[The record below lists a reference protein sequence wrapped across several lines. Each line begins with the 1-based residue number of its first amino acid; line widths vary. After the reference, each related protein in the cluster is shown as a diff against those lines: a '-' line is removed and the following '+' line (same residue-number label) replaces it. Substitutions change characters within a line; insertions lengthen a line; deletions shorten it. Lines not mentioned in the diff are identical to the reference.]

1 MTRPDIPQEFKDYAR
16 RLLSAERYARF
27 AQALDED
34 PSVSVRLNPF
44 KAVWSGL
51 LAEDLNGVDGSVPW
65 ASGEGCY
72 LSERPPF
79 TFDPLFHAGA
89 YYVQEAASMFLGQIL
104 RRYVTRP
111 VVALDLC
118 AAPGGKSTHIRSCL
132 PEGSLLVSNEPVKAR
147 AQVLLENLTKWGHP
161 DVIVTNSYPKDF
173 ARLPDFFDLLVTDVP
188 CSGEGRFRKEE
199 DAVTGWSMEAV
210 RMCRDRQ
217 REILRD
223 VWPSLKPGG
232 LLVYST
238 CTLNALEDEENVAW
252 IAEELGAE
260 ILPFDVEPGWG
271 VVGNLLAVSSV
282 KDTAKAEKLF
292 PVAHFIPGFTR
303 GEGFFLAVLR
313 KNGEEEISDWAMS
326 SDRYENER
334 VKSKK
339 KRALHASVPALP
351 DSCRSWLLH
360 ADTFD
365 FVSDGPVWTAVRASF
380 SRQVGLLQ
388 EAVKVWQAGVP
399 LATVKGK
406 DYIPLHALAMSVDLN
421 RSAFPIV
428 PVSYDMAVAY
438 LRKEVLVLPPDTPK
452 GYVLLTF
459 QEIPIGFVKN
469 IGGRANNLYPQEW
482 KIRTS
487 YLSTYSLK
495 GDLGRKSIE

>member
-1 MTRPDIPQEFKDYAR
+1 M
-16 RLLSAERYARF
+16 
-27 AQALDED
+27 
-34 PSVSVRLNPF
+34 
-44 KAVWSGL
+44 
-51 LAEDLNGVDGSVPW
+51 
-65 ASGEGCY
+65 
-72 LSERPPF
+72 
-79 TFDPLFHAGA
+79 
-89 YYVQEAASMFLGQIL
+89 
-104 RRYVTRP
+104 
-111 VVALDLC
+111 
-118 AAPGGKSTHIRSCL
+118 
-132 PEGSLLVSNEPVKAR
+132 
-147 AQVLLENLTKWGHP
+147 
-161 DVIVTNSYPKDF
+161 
-173 ARLPDFFDLLVTDVP
+173 
-188 CSGEGRFRKEE
+188 FRKEE

-210 RMCRDRQ
+210 RICRDRQ

-271 VVGNLLAVSSV
+271 VVGNLLPVSSV

-292 PVAHFIPGFTR
+292 SVAHFIPGFTR

-313 KNGEEEISDWAMS
+313 KNGEEETSDWAMF

-351 DSCRSWLLH
+351 ASCRSWLLH

-365 FVSDGPVWTAVRASF
+365 FVSDGPVWTAVRSSF

-459 QEIPIGFVKN
+459 QDTPIGFVKN

>member
-1 MTRPDIPQEFKDYAR
+1 MTRSDIPQEFKDYAR
-16 RLLSAERYARF
+16 RLLGAERYARF

-188 CSGEGRFRKEE
+188 CSGEGMFRKEE

-252 IAEELGAE
+252 IAEELGAK
-260 ILPFDVEPGWG
+260 ILPFDVESGWG
-271 VVGNLLAVSSV
+271 VVGNLLPVSSV
-282 KDTAKAEKLF
+282 KDTAKAEKFF

-313 KNGEEEISDWAMS
+313 KNGEEETSDWVMS

-351 DSCRSWLLH
+351 ASCRSWLLH

-469 IGGRANNLYPQEW
+469 IGGRANNLYPQ
-482 KIRTS
+482 
-487 YLSTYSLK
+487 

>member
-1 MTRPDIPQEFKDYAR
+1 MNLPASFIDYTRALLGNEEYEKLAAALQQEPPVSIRINKLR
-16 RLLSAERYARF
+16 MKEEGLSSLTDSSAHF
-27 AQALDED
+27 
-34 PSVSVRLNPF
+34 SFN
-44 KAVWSGL
+44 K
-51 LAEDLNGVDGSVPW
+51 VPW
-65 ASGEGCY
+65 ASDGYY
-72 LSERPPF
+72 LDERLTF

-188 CSGEGRFRKEE
+188 CSGEGMFRKEE

-210 RMCRDRQ
+210 RICRDRQ

-271 VVGNLLAVSSV
+271 VVGNLLPVSSV

-292 PVAHFIPGFTR
+292 SVAHFIPGFTR

-313 KNGEEEISDWAMS
+313 KNGEEETSDWAMF

-351 DSCRSWLLH
+351 ASCRSWLLH

-365 FVSDGPVWTAVRASF
+365 FVSDGPVWTAVRSSF

-459 QEIPIGFVKN
+459 QDTPIGFVKN

>member
-16 RLLSAERYARF
+16 RLLGAERYARF

-188 CSGEGRFRKEE
+188 CSGEGMFRKEE
-199 DAVTGWSMEAV
+199 DAVTGWSMELCGCAGTVSV
-210 RMCRDRQ
+210 RFC
-217 REILRD
+217 
-223 VWPSLKPGG
+223 VT
-232 LLVYST
+232 Y
-238 CTLNALEDEENVAW
+238 
-252 IAEELGAE
+252 
-260 ILPFDVEPGWG
+260 
-271 VVGNLLAVSSV
+271 
-282 KDTAKAEKLF
+282 
-292 PVAHFIPGFTR
+292 GFR
-303 GEGFFLAVLR
+303 
-313 KNGEEEISDWAMS
+313 
-326 SDRYENER
+326 
-334 VKSKK
+334 
-339 KRALHASVPALP
+339 
-351 DSCRSWLLH
+351 
-360 ADTFD
+360 
-365 FVSDGPVWTAVRASF
+365 
-380 SRQVGLLQ
+380 
-388 EAVKVWQAGVP
+388 
-399 LATVKGK
+399 
-406 DYIPLHALAMSVDLN
+406 
-421 RSAFPIV
+421 
-428 PVSYDMAVAY
+428 
-438 LRKEVLVLPPDTPK
+438 
-452 GYVLLTF
+452 
-459 QEIPIGFVKN
+459 
-469 IGGRANNLYPQEW
+469 
-482 KIRTS
+482 
-487 YLSTYSLK
+487 
-495 GDLGRKSIE
+495 

>member
-1 MTRPDIPQEFKDYAR
+1 MK
-16 RLLSAERYARF
+16 
-27 AQALDED
+27 
-34 PSVSVRLNPF
+34 
-44 KAVWSGL
+44 
-51 LAEDLNGVDGSVPW
+51 
-65 ASGEGCY
+65 
-72 LSERPPF
+72 
-79 TFDPLFHAGA
+79 
-89 YYVQEAASMFLGQIL
+89 M
-104 RRYVTRP
+104 
-111 VVALDLC
+111 
-118 AAPGGKSTHIRSCL
+118 
-132 PEGSLLVSNEPVKAR
+132 
-147 AQVLLENLTKWGHP
+147 
-161 DVIVTNSYPKDF
+161 
-173 ARLPDFFDLLVTDVP
+173 
-188 CSGEGRFRKEE
+188 
-199 DAVTGWSMEAV
+199 
-210 RMCRDRQ
+210 
-217 REILRD
+217 
-223 VWPSLKPGG
+223 
-232 LLVYST
+232 
-238 CTLNALEDEENVAW
+238 
-252 IAEELGAE
+252 
-260 ILPFDVEPGWG
+260 
-271 VVGNLLAVSSV
+271 
-282 KDTAKAEKLF
+282 
-292 PVAHFIPGFTR
+292 
-303 GEGFFLAVLR
+303 
-313 KNGEEEISDWAMS
+313 
-326 SDRYENER
+326 
-334 VKSKK
+334 KSKK

-351 DSCRSWLLH
+351 ASCRSWLLH

>member
-1 MTRPDIPQEFKDYAR
+1 MNLPASFIDYTRALLGNEEYEKLAAALQQEPPVSIRINKLR
-16 RLLSAERYARF
+16 MKEEGLSSLTDSSAHF
-27 AQALDED
+27 
-34 PSVSVRLNPF
+34 SFN
-44 KAVWSGL
+44 K
-51 LAEDLNGVDGSVPW
+51 VPW
-65 ASGEGCY
+65 ASDGYY
-72 LSERPPF
+72 LDERLTF

-188 CSGEGRFRKEE
+188 CSGEGMFRKEE

-252 IAEELGAE
+252 IAEELGAK
-260 ILPFDVEPGWG
+260 ILPFDVESGWG
-271 VVGNLLAVSSV
+271 VVGNLLPVSSV
-282 KDTAKAEKLF
+282 KDTAKAEKFF

-313 KNGEEEISDWAMS
+313 KNGEEETSDWVMS

-351 DSCRSWLLH
+351 ASCRSWLLH

>member
-16 RLLSAERYARF
+16 RLLGAERYARF
-27 AQALDED
+27 AQVLDED

-51 LAEDLNGVDGSVPW
+51 SAEGLNGGDGPVLW

-111 VVALDLC
+111 VVAL
-118 AAPGGKSTHIRSCL
+118 
-132 PEGSLLVSNEPVKAR
+132 VSNEPVKAR

-161 DVIVTNSYPKDF
+161 DVVVTNSYPKDF

-188 CSGEGRFRKEE
+188 CSGEGMFRKEE

-271 VVGNLLAVSSV
+271 VVGNLLPVSSV
-282 KDTAKAEKLF
+282 KDTAKAEKFF

-313 KNGEEEISDWAMS
+313 KNGEEETSDWAMS

-351 DSCRSWLLH
+351 ASCRSWLLH
-360 ADTFD
+360 ADAFD
-365 FVSDGPVWTAVRASF
+365 FVPDGPVWTAVRASF

-459 QEIPIGFVKN
+459 QDTPIGFVKN

-495 GDLGRKSIE
+495 GDLG

>member
-1 MTRPDIPQEFKDYAR
+1 MDLPVSFADRTRLLLGDEEYNKLADALNGEQPVSIRLNEEKLPDSSFSLFHTSSGRVLWSSTGFYLDR
-16 RLLSAERYARF
+16 RLT
-27 AQALDED
+27 
-34 PSVSVRLNPF
+34 
-44 KAVWSGL
+44 
-51 LAEDLNGVDGSVPW
+51 
-65 ASGEGCY
+65 
-72 LSERPPF
+72 F
-79 TFDPLFHAGA
+79 TFDPLFHAGC
-89 YYVQEAASMFLGQIL
+89 YYVQEASSMFVEQALKQYIGETPS
-104 RRYVTRP
+104 VM
-111 VVALDLC
+111 LDLC
-118 AAPGGKSTHIRSCL
+118 AAPGGKSTHARSVL
-132 PEGSLLVSNEPVKAR
+132 PAGSLLVANEVIRNRSQILA
-147 AQVLLENLTKWGHP
+147 ENLTKWGHP

-188 CSGEGRFRKEE
+188 CSGEGMFRKEE

-252 IAEELGAE
+252 IAEELGAK
-260 ILPFDVEPGWG
+260 ILPFDVESGWG
-271 VVGNLLAVSSV
+271 VVGNLLPVSSV
-282 KDTAKAEKLF
+282 KDTAKAEKFF

-313 KNGEEEISDWAMS
+313 KNGEEETSDWVMS

-351 DSCRSWLLH
+351 ASCRSWLLH

>member
-16 RLLSAERYARF
+16 RLLGAERYARF
-27 AQALDED
+27 AQALDEP

-51 LAEDLNGVDGSVPW
+51 SAEGLNGGDGSVLW

-188 CSGEGRFRKEE
+188 CSGEGMFRKEE

-260 ILPFDVEPGWG
+260 ILSFDVEPGWG
-271 VVGNLLAVSSV
+271 RREPATSLLS
-282 KDTAKAEKLF
+282 KRYGEAEKLF

-351 DSCRSWLLH
+351 ASCRSWLLH
-360 ADTFD
+360 ADTLD

-380 SRQVGLLQ
+380 FRQVGLLQ

-428 PVSYDMAVAY
+428 PVSYDMAVAI
-438 LRKEVLVLPPDTPK
+438 
-452 GYVLLTF
+452 YVKKCL
-459 QEIPIGFVKN
+459 
-469 IGGRANNLYPQEW
+469 
-482 KIRTS
+482 S
-487 YLSTYSLK
+487 YLPTLLK
-495 GDLGRKSIE
+495 VTCC

>member
-16 RLLSAERYARF
+16 RLLGAERYARF
-27 AQALDED
+27 AQALDES

-51 LAEDLNGVDGSVPW
+51 LAEGLNGGDGPVPW
-65 ASGEGCY
+65 ACGEGCY

-79 TFDPLFHAGA
+79 TSDPLFHAGA
-89 YYVQEAASMFLGQIL
+89 YYVQEASSMFLGQIL

-132 PEGSLLVSNEPVKAR
+132 PEGSLLVSNDPVRIR

-161 DVIVTNSYPKDF
+161 DVVVTNSYPKDF
-173 ARLPDFFDLLVTDVP
+173 ARLPDFFDLLVADVP
-188 CSGEGRFRKEE
+188 CSGEGMFRKEE
-199 DAVTGWSMEAV
+199 DAVAGWSMEAV

-217 REILRD
+217 RGVLRD
-223 VWPSLKPGG
+223 VWPSLRPGG

-238 CTLNALEDEENVAW
+238 CALNALEDEENVAW
-252 IAEELGAE
+252 IAEGLGAE
-260 ILPFDVEPGWG
+260 ILPLDVKPDWG
-271 VVGNLLAVSSV
+271 VVGNLLPVSSV
-282 KDTAKAEKLF
+282 KGTAKAERHF
-292 PVAHFIPGFTR
+292 PVARFIPGLTR

-313 KNGEEEISDWAMS
+313 KNGEEEAPGWATS
-326 SDRYENER
+326 SDRLGNER
-334 VKSKK
+334 VKPKR
-339 KRALHASVPALP
+339 KRALQASVPALP
-351 DSCRSWLLH
+351 ASCRSWLLH

-365 FVSDGPVWTAVRASF
+365 FVPDGPVWTAVRASF
-380 SRQVGLLQ
+380 SRQAGLLR

-406 DYIPLHALAMSVDLN
+406 DYIPLHALAMSVDFN
-421 RSAFPIV
+421 RSAFPFV
-428 PVSYDMAVAY
+428 PASYDMAVAY
-438 LRKEVLVLPPDTPK
+438 LRKEVLALPPDTPK

-459 QEIPIGFVKN
+459 QDTPIGFVKN

-487 YLSTYSLK
+487 YLPAYGLK
-495 GDLGRKSIE
+495 GDLGREAME

>member
-1 MTRPDIPQEFKDYAR
+1 MTRPDIPQEFKDYTR
-16 RLLSAERYARF
+16 CLLGAERYARF
-27 AQALDED
+27 AQALDEP

-51 LAEDLNGVDGSVPW
+51 SAEGLNGGDGPVLW

-188 CSGEGRFRKEE
+188 CSGEGMFRKEE

-210 RMCRDRQ
+210 RMCQDRQ

-232 LLVYST
+232 LWYT
-238 CTLNALEDEENVAW
+238 
-252 IAEELGAE
+252 
-260 ILPFDVEPGWG
+260 
-271 VVGNLLAVSSV
+271 
-282 KDTAKAEKLF
+282 
-292 PVAHFIPGFTR
+292 
-303 GEGFFLAVLR
+303 
-313 KNGEEEISDWAMS
+313 
-326 SDRYENER
+326 
-334 VKSKK
+334 
-339 KRALHASVPALP
+339 
-351 DSCRSWLLH
+351 
-360 ADTFD
+360 
-365 FVSDGPVWTAVRASF
+365 
-380 SRQVGLLQ
+380 
-388 EAVKVWQAGVP
+388 
-399 LATVKGK
+399 
-406 DYIPLHALAMSVDLN
+406 
-421 RSAFPIV
+421 
-428 PVSYDMAVAY
+428 
-438 LRKEVLVLPPDTPK
+438 VLV
-452 GYVLLTF
+452 
-459 QEIPIGFVKN
+459 
-469 IGGRANNLYPQEW
+469 R
-482 KIRTS
+482 
-487 YLSTYSLK
+487 
-495 GDLGRKSIE
+495 